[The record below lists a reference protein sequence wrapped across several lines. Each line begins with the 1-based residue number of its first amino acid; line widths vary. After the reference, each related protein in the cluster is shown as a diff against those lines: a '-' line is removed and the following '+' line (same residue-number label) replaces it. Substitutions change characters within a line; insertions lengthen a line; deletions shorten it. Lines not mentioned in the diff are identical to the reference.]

1 MPPTDSVAQLS
12 EVRLRSGNS
21 CQNVPPPNSTSSST
35 PSTKPGIAKPT
46 STMRL
51 VATSNFEPL
60 RTAFAMPSG
69 TDIRYVMKNVHK
81 PMLIDTGSFDT
92 ISDHTL

>member
-1 MPPTDSVAQLS
+1 
-12 EVRLRSGNS
+12 
-21 CQNVPPPNSTSSST
+21 
-35 PSTKPGIAKPT
+35 
-46 STMRL
+46 MRL